1 MAATL
6 LGLLGDDALNHV
18 LAVYYQAKIV
28 PCPWKESEVRKKDVH
43 FEMIDKVARANKRL
57 HRLSS
62 VLRKVAIEKIRAAY
76 FAHVVA
82 CALPLQVAK
91 CDAFNRHLY
100 HRDVSATSCFVSVVW
115 NFRKTR
121 RIVKVHL
128 SHTARHSKAASHA
141 IFELE
146 RKGVVEVH
154 ELSELPCYKNGV
166 SFTVREKT
174 FATHDYYDIPQ
185 ANRTEAQKEEA
196 AAHQKTFVAELFTWL
211 DTSFRELNAHVFWRT
226 RNHVDLGVF

>member
-1 MAATL
+1 MHATL

-18 LAVYYQAKIV
+18 LAAYYKATILPPPPKQHALRKTDVY
-28 PCPWKESEVRKKDVH
+28 

-76 FAHVVA
+76 FAHVVT

-91 CDAFNRHLY
+91 CDGFNRHLY

-121 RIVKVHL
+121 RIVNVHL

-154 ELSELPCYKNGV
+154 ELSEVPCYKNGV

-174 FATHDYYDIPQ
+174 FATHDHYDIPQ
-185 ANRTEAQKEEA
+185 ANRTEAHQEEA
-196 AAHQKTFVAELFTWL
+196 AVHQKTFEAELFTWL
-211 DTSFRELNAHVFWRT
+211 DTSFRDLNAHVFWRT
-226 RNHVDLGVF
+226 RNHVDLGI